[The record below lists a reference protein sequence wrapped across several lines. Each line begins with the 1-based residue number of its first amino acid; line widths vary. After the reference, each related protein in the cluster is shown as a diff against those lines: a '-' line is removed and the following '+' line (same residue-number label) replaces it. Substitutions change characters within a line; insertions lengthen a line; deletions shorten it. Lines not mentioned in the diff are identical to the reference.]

1 MASLHGRAKR
11 LNSLINQTNTCG
23 GDKKSGIPSTI
34 GPVSNRNSMQCKNTC
49 YVVPTTCVIPLN
61 KFLFNYRPNTKYLG

>member
-1 MASLHGRAKR
+1 MATQYGRARNSASLIHR
-11 LNSLINQTNTCG
+11 TNTCG

-34 GPVSNRNSMQCKNTC
+34 TTVSNRNVFTCRSTC
-49 YVVPTTCVIPLN
+49 YVIPKVCVAK